1 MEATVSPTFVVGTAR
16 SGSTMLSRILHRH
29 PDVLAVNEF
38 FGTLMRVMHNK
49 VFPISDMDG
58 GELWK
63 MLTMPFPFFDAAIRD
78 KLPFPELCYPYAT
91 GRYNPAS
98 AAAVKPGDMSMLGA
112 GVPMISHATLPLL
125 SSDPDALLDQ
135 LEAEVTTWPTRPAA
149 EQYLAFF
156 GYLAGVLGRS
166 VIVERSGTTV
176 DVIGLLHQQFPDAK
190 FVHMHR
196 DGPDNAV
203 AISRHPMYRMAGL
216 RAEAMKALNLT
227 SWEEI
232 ETELR
237 RLYELNQLPEELM
250 GLIVWPFDA
259 ERFMSRPIPPA
270 FFGGLWSRMLTDS
283 LPALG
288 ELPDG
293 TWTSLTF
300 EDLLASPDTTL
311 TTLAGFL
318 AIEATDDWLA
328 SARELTATRHA
339 GEAAKL
345 PADDLAALR
354 AACAPGMETIA
365 AVEAKR
371 TVPAG
376 ARS

>member
-29 PDVLAVNEF
+29 PDVLSVNEF

-49 VFPISDMDG
+49 VFPITDMDG
-58 GELWK
+58 NELWQ

-91 GRYNPAS
+91 GRYNPA
-98 AAAVKPGDMSMLGA
+98 AGPAPKPGEMSTLGS
-112 GVPMISHATLPLL
+112 GVPMISHMTLPLL
-125 SSDPDALLDQ
+125 SDDPDALLDRLQ
-135 LEAEVTTWPTRPAA
+135 AEVTTWPTRPAA

-156 GYLAGVLGRS
+156 GCLAGLLGRS

-176 DVIGLLHQQFPDAK
+176 DVIGLLRQQFPDAR

-216 RAEAMKALNLT
+216 RAEAMRALNLT

-250 GLIVWPFDA
+250 GVIVWPFDA
-259 ERFMSRPIPPA
+259 ERFMSRPVPPA
-270 FFGGLWSRMLTDS
+270 FFGGLWSRMLADS

-300 EDLLASPDTTL
+300 EDLLASTDTTL
-311 TTLAGFL
+311 TRLAGFL
-318 AIEATDDWLA
+318 GIEATPAWLA
-328 SARELTATRHA
+328 SATELTATRQA
-339 GEAAKL
+339 GEAAGL
-345 PADDLAALR
+345 PAGELAALK
-354 AACAPGMETIA
+354 AACKPGMDTIA
-365 AVEAKR
+365 AVEAKL
-371 TVPAG
+371 TAPAG